1 MHDKSAIVLSETCVR
16 TILSE
21 GLEMNTTALFVELI
35 VIGTGA
41 AIWLILLL
49 VSIFGYTWVSWK
61 ETTALV
67 ALIPV
72 LSLIYVLGIVVDY
85 LVFLLYSKWD
95 KRLRR
100 YKFPNNEE
108 YESARIYV
116 YTYATGNIIN
126 RLEYDRSR
134 IRIVRAWSINF
145 CFLAIN
151 TLIFVWVQLSLMR
164 LNLRLGISIFSVLAF
179 GIGIAS
185 TLYVWRTLSLGYYN
199 QISQANVFLKNEGI
213 GKSSDVK

>member
-1 MHDKSAIVLSETCVR
+1 
-16 TILSE
+16 
-21 GLEMNTTALFVELI
+21 MNTTALFVELI

-49 VSIFGYTWVSWK
+49 LGIFGYTWVAWK

-72 LSLIYVLGIVVDY
+72 LSLVYVLGIVVDY
-85 LVFLLYSKWD
+85 LAFLLYGKWD

-100 YKFPNNEE
+100 HKFPNNEE

-116 YTYATGNIIN
+116 YTYATSNIIN

-145 CFLAIN
+145 FILAIN
-151 TLIFVWVQLSLMR
+151 TIIFVWIQLSVIHFS
-164 LNLRLGISIFSVLAF
+164 LRLGISMFSTLAF
-179 GIGIAS
+179 GIGVAS
-185 TLYVWRTLSLGYYN
+185 TLYVWRTLSLGYYG
-199 QISQANVFLKNEGI
+199 QIAQASVFLKNEGI
-213 GKSSDVK
+213 GKSLDVK